1 MKYIMMMCLLFV
13 IAVAG
18 TVAENNYVQRA
29 KIISSGASWS
39 SNTNYI
45 NFGVSGEPIVS
56 HSIASSNMNGV
67 MGFILSDK
75 VQSVT
80 APKPP
85 ILIYPPDNNL
95 LSHLP
100 DSSLSITFYWM
111 VNSGERFNFQLSGSD
126 DFSNLLLDT
135 TISDN
140 YLTVKIKNDGQ
151 FYWRV
156 KVFRGNVG
164 SEWSTVWKLYIIATD
179 VETENELQIYPNPTE
194 NIIQVVLP
202 EKMVGGD
209 FSLIDLL
216 GKECFNARDISLVN
230 AYDISK
236 LQSGLYIITITKG
249 KYKIIRKLVKR

>member
-1 MKYIMMMCLLFV
+1 MIICLLFV

-18 TVAENNYVQRA
+18 TVAENNYGQSA

-39 SNTNYI
+39 SNTNYL
-45 NFGVSGEPIVS
+45 NFGVIGEPIVS

-80 APKPP
+80 APQPP

-111 VNSGERFNFQLSGSD
+111 ANSGERFNFQLSGSD
-126 DFSNLLLDT
+126 DFSNLLHDT

-156 KVFRGNVG
+156 KVLRGNVV
-164 SEWSTVWKLYIIATD
+164 SEWSTVWKFYIIATD
-179 VETENELQIYPNPTE
+179 VEVENKLQIYPNPTE
-194 NIIQVVLP
+194 NIIQVIVP
-202 EKMVGGD
+202 EELTGGN
-209 FSLIDLL
+209 FSLINLL
-216 GKECFNARDISLVN
+216 GRKCFSVRNISLLN
-230 AYDISK
+230 AYDVSK
-236 LQSGLYIITITKG
+236 LQPGLYIITITKG
-249 KYKIIRKLVKR
+249 KYKIIRKLVKQ